1 MLNLVAK
8 FTPDTAEA
16 SNDEGVVAIEYVL
29 VAALVAIGVGIVFDA
44 TGIWAKLSTKL
55 NAIIP

>member
-1 MLNLVAK
+1 MLDLVEK
-8 FTPDTAEA
+8 FTPDTVEA

-29 VAALVAIGVGIVFDA
+29 VAALVAIGVGIVFNA

>member
-8 FTPDTAEA
+8 FTPDTVEA

-29 VAALVAIGVGIVFDA
+29 VTALVAIGVGIVFDA

>member
-8 FTPDTAEA
+8 FTPDTVEA

>member
-1 MLNLVAK
+1 MLDLVEK
-8 FTPDTAEA
+8 FTPDTVEE

-29 VAALVAIGVGIVFDA
+29 VAALVAVGVGIVFNA

>member
-1 MLNLVAK
+1 MLNLVEK
-8 FTPDTAEA
+8 FTPDDLEST
-16 SNDEGVVAIEYVL
+16 NDEGVVAIEYVL
-29 VAALVAIGVGIVFDA
+29 VAALVAIGVGIVFNA